1 MLLMVKSVKQS
12 QFRCKVRGGVM
23 RLCWIKTD
31 RRNKVRYRM
40 IRVSLDILIWMIR
53 KIINFRRKMRWRF
66 VMMMGDKCCWGKI
79 RALCLSQI
87 SKMTKMDF
95 RMGRVSLGIWTLM
108 DKVSNSFKWTNLN
121 VSSRLNSAILD
132 LTRDKMKVRMG
143 AGVCSYAKTKASS
156 QSQITNWT
164 RVTFKMANHSLVSLN
179 KSQQVAS

>member
-1 MLLMVKSVKQS
+1 
-12 QFRCKVRGGVM
+12 
-23 RLCWIKTD
+23 
-31 RRNKVRYRM
+31 
-40 IRVSLDILIWMIR
+40 
-53 KIINFRRKMRWRF
+53 
-66 VMMMGDKCCWGKI
+66 
-79 RALCLSQI
+79 
-87 SKMTKMDF
+87 
-95 RMGRVSLGIWTLM
+95 MGRVSLGIWTLM
-108 DKVSNSFKWTNLN
+108 DKMINSFKWTNLN